1 MGYGPKYTV
10 PYKRKKQ
17 NKTDYRKRLALLKSR
32 MPRLAARKT
41 NKRIIAQIITFAPE
55 GDKTIIRV
63 SSRDLKKYGLAVDA
77 NNTPI
82 AYLTGYLLGKSA
94 INKKIKKAVFDLGL
108 NIATK
113 GNKLYAVL
121 KGAADAGIEIPHSEE
136 VMPSAERLAGAHIK
150 NFDTAMVEKIKNNI
164 DSKVK

>member
-1 MGYGPKYTV
+1 M
-10 PYKRKKQ
+10 
-17 NKTDYRKRLALLKSR
+17 S
-32 MPRLAARKT
+32 
-41 NKRIIAQIITFAPE
+41 
-55 GDKTIIRV
+55 
-63 SSRDLKKYGLAVDA
+63 
-77 NNTPI
+77 
-82 AYLTGYLLGKSA
+82 
-94 INKKIKKAVFDLGL
+94 NKKIKKAVFDLGL